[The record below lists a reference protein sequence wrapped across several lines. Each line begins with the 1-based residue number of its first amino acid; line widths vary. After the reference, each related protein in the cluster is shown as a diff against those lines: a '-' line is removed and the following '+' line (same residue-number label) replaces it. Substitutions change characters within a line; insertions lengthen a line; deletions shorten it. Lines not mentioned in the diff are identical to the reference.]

1 MDISQDL
8 LRYSKKDNSKAAE
21 AAKIRIRECVLAAIG
36 AQTASVFDAF
46 AGEGQMFKAVWCQA
60 ARYVGC
66 DKDAWYPQDERMA
79 FAKCENRRVLRAVDL
94 RGYNIF
100 DLDRARL
107 AVGAALPDSRT

>member
-1 MDISQDL
+1 MAEIG
-8 LRYSKKDNSKAAE
+8 AE
-21 AAKIRIRECVLAAIG
+21 A
-36 AQTASVFDAF
+36 ASVFDAF

-79 FAKCENRRVLRAVDL
+79 FAKCDNRRVLRAVDL

-100 DLDRARL
+100 DLIGTARR
-107 AVGAALPDSRT
+107 GSNST